1 MSPSPVAEHAPT
13 SSTTYAE
20 DPTMGPSPTLSSKK
34 KKFKENYKRHQ
45 ENILRVIDICCI
57 NNVRCISEYMYL
69 GIDKSNL

>member
-34 KKFKENYKRHQ
+34 KKIQRK
-45 ENILRVIDICCI
+45 L
-57 NNVRCISEYMYL
+57 
-69 GIDKSNL
+69 